1 LLLAPASVPGYTHSM
16 LTYTITESDH
26 CRSAESFLYNLLPAA
41 PSAYL
46 HKLITSGHLTLNGEV
61 LSRDALLR
69 RGDRLTLKES
79 GRTRSLLSGK
89 RPDLD
94 IVHLDQWIAVF
105 NKPPGLPMHRAAEVD
120 EVNLVD
126 LGSRLLAHRDGFP
139 GKLRPV
145 NRLDRGTSGAVIMA
159 KSPTAAGMFG
169 RYVKEEG
176 LAKVYLA
183 VVRGRLAREGLI
195 DQPLDGKEAVTAFRL
210 LFQGENMALAAV
222 YPLTGRMHQ
231 IRQHFRLS
239 GHSVVGDRRYG
250 GSPLP
255 GYEGFLLHSF
265 RTSLVHPGTGEPLV
279 VHAPLPSGFL
289 AQLRDL
295 SGEFFPAVLQE
306 LADLPDDF
314 PPTAGET
321 D

>member
-1 LLLAPASVPGYTHSM
+1 M

-26 CRSAESFLYNLLPAA
+26 CRGAESFLHNLLPSA

-46 HKLITSGHLTLNGEV
+46 HKLITSGHLTLNGEPV
-61 LSRDALLR
+61 NRDVMLR
-69 RGDRLTLKES
+69 CGDRLSLKES

-89 RPDLD
+89 RQELD
-94 IVHLDQWIAVF
+94 IIHLDQWIVVF

-120 EVNLVD
+120 DVNLVD
-126 LGSRLLAHRDGFP
+126 LGSRLLAQRDGFP

-195 DQPLDGKEAVTAFRL
+195 DRPLEGKEAVTLFRL
-210 LFQGENMALAAV
+210 LFQGEGMALAAV

-231 IRQHFRLS
+231 IRQHFRLA

-255 GYEGFLLHSF
+255 GYDGFLLHSF
-265 RTSLVHPGTGEPLV
+265 RTSLTHPATGERLV
-279 VHAPLPSGFL
+279 VHAPLPAGFL
-289 AQLRDL
+289 AQLRGL
-295 SGEFFPAVLQE
+295 AGEFFPAVLQE
-306 LADLPDDF
+306 LPSLPDDQ
-314 PPTAGET
+314 PPAAG
-321 D
+321 DAD